1 MSKSSSP
8 KPSMQCIPLQ
18 SAYELLADPIAII
31 DMKGLFQFCN
41 NGFIQL
47 FDDEASLINTSI
59 CEWLML
65 DDSHSSSWQDAIQ
78 KAVIDRWQGQAAISV
93 QGDRTQLC
101 NVSLV
106 SAQSKVSM
114 DCLILR
120 LEPKQS
126 HTLTNEK
133 LEKLAYRDSLTGLAN
148 RSLFLQLFDHEIS
161 HSHRLGL
168 RFATLFIDLDK
179 FKQVNDSLGHDAG
192 DALICTIAERL
203 QKALRKSDLV
213 ARLGGDEFAVIMNNV
228 KDSETIAKV
237 TEKLIRE
244 ISKPVKSG
252 VNVMSVGCSVGISV
266 YPDNAQTADQLIQ
279 QADAAMYRAKHQG
292 GNNYCYFS
300 DALNQEL
307 QDIRL
312 IEQQLSIGLEDSQFV
327 PYFQPVIDKRL
338 NTIVGV
344 ECLARWQHPERGVI
358 GALEFI
364 PIAMRTGLLHQVFEQ
379 VLGKAFSYIKRWSQ
393 TQSLVVPLSIN
404 IASKQFYQQRTFDL
418 IEALMKKYELPAEL
432 IRIEVTESTLQESGS
447 ELIEGLKRIKLA
459 GFSITLDD
467 FGTGYSS
474 LRYLQQLPVD
484 TIKIDRSFVRNL
496 DNNPHDKVI
505 VKAIIQLAETLDIVA
520 VAEGVENQ
528 AQSAFLSDNN
538 CHIMQGFLF
547 SPALPEDDFST
558 YIDQFTNG

>member
-1 MSKSSSP
+1 MSNTKS
-8 KPSMQCIPLQ
+8 PLSLE
-18 SAYELLADPIAII
+18 SAYQLLPDPIAII
-31 DMKGLFQFCN
+31 DMNGLFTFCN
-41 NGFIQL
+41 DGFTEL
-47 FDDEASLINTSI
+47 FDGDTSLINTSL
-59 CEWLML
+59 CDWLML
-65 DDSHSSSWQDAIQ
+65 DDNHSSSWQEVIQ
-78 KAVIDRWQGQAAISV
+78 KATDKRWSGQAARSV
-93 QGDRTQLC
+93 QGDRTQRC

-106 SAQSKVSM
+106 SAQSMASM
-114 DCLILR
+114 NCLILR

-126 HTLTNEK
+126 HTLSNEK

-161 HSHRLGL
+161 HSQRLGL

-252 VNVMSVGCSVGISV
+252 ANVMSVGCSVGISV

-279 QADAAMYRAKHQG
+279 QSDAAMYRAKHQG

-312 IEQQLSIGLEDSQFV
+312 IEQQLSIGLEESQFV

-338 NTIVGV
+338 NRVVGV

-393 TQSLVVPLSIN
+393 THELVVPLSIN

-418 IEALMKKYELPAEL
+418 IEELMKKHAVTAEL

-484 TIKIDRSFVRNL
+484 TLKIDRSFVRNL

-547 SPALPEDDFST
+547 SPALPEVDFST
-558 YIDQFTNG
+558 YIEQFNKK